1 VSRSAVTEAS
11 KVKRAVTRRSWTLLT
26 YQSRTGPGMSPL
38 TLLTSRESPV
48 NDLGVAA
55 LAVSVLFVMRRPVLG
70 RKRA

>member
-1 VSRSAVTEAS
+1 
-11 KVKRAVTRRSWTLLT
+11 
-26 YQSRTGPGMSPL
+26 MSPL